1 MDTQINEA
9 PKTERVPFLDK
20 NRIQTE
26 QRGYERLCRVRDVLL
41 SVAVIAVLFVPSL
54 FLMLAIVLES
64 PGASP
69 IYRQARAGKDGR
81 EFQLLKFR
89 SMIPNAED
97 ILPELEDSNEMDGP
111 VFKMKD
117 DPRITRIGR
126 VIRRIG
132 VDELPQFINILRGDM
147 RVVGPRPALFAE
159 IEKYDDY
166 EKQRLY
172 VVPGLTC
179 LWQIQPKRND
189 LSFEEWLELDLQYI
203 QERSFLL
210 DLKIILQTA
219 GTILRADG
227 V

>member
-26 QRGYERLCRVRDVLL
+26 HRGYERLCRVRDVLL

-117 DPRITRIGR
+117 DPRIIIG
-126 VIRRIG
+126 
-132 VDELPQFINILRGDM
+132 
-147 RVVGPRPALFAE
+147 
-159 IEKYDDY
+159 
-166 EKQRLY
+166 
-172 VVPGLTC
+172 
-179 LWQIQPKRND
+179 D
-189 LSFEEWLELDLQYI
+189 L
-203 QERSFLL
+203 
-210 DLKIILQTA
+210 
-219 GTILRADG
+219 
-227 V
+227 